1 MGYTNNS
8 PKSIYNN
15 KYKIYNNKKYNI
27 NQKRYISYYVNTKQ
41 DETKPE
47 EIFKELNINIE
58 DY

>member
-8 PKSIYNN
+8 PKSIYN
-15 KYKIYNNKKYNI
+15 KSKIYNNKKYNI